1 MLLDIKPASDYPLPD
16 LTQLLNL
23 SFENYLVPITF
34 NLSQFLT
41 MIRKDS
47 VDLSASRVLL
57 ADDQPAGIAL
67 IARRGWTSRLA
78 AMGIAQSQRGKGIGS
93 WFMDK
98 LIQEARERNDHDM
111 VLEVIEQNEYA
122 VRTPDISA
130 LHIHFVRNDHDMV
143 LEVIEQNE
151 YAVRLY
157 QECGFRSVRRLIGL
171 TRKDANE
178 SLKNFMEEIDLREA
192 GSLISQYGLS
202 DLPWQLAGETIAH
215 MTPPACAFRNGPA
228 LAVISNPTAEHVVI
242 WSLLVEPS
250 ARGKELGVDML
261 QRVIANHS
269 SKTWHVPAIFPEE
282 FGSLFERAGF
292 EREEL
297 TQWQMRL
304 MLL

>member
-1 MLLDIKPASDYPLPD
+1 MTLDIKPASDYPLSD

-23 SFENYLVPITF
+23 SFEKYLVPITF

-57 ADDQPAGIAL
+57 VDGQSAGIAL

-78 AMGIAQSQRGKGIGS
+78 AMGIVQGQRGKGDGS

-122 VRTPDISA
+122 VR
-130 LHIHFVRNDHDMV
+130 
-143 LEVIEQNE
+143 
-151 YAVRLY
+151 LY
-157 QECGFRSVRRLIGL
+157 QKCGFRSVRRLIGL
-171 TRKDANE
+171 IRKDAKENIN
-178 SLKNFMEEIDLREA
+178 NFMKEIDLREA
-192 GSLISQYGLS
+192 GNLISQYGLS

-215 MTPPACAFRNGPA
+215 MNPPACAYRTGSA

-242 WSLLVEPS
+242 WSLLVEPE
-250 ARGKELGVDML
+250 ARGKGLGVGML
-261 QRVIANHS
+261 KSVIAKHVE
-269 SKTWHVPAIFPEE
+269 KTWHVPAIFPEE
-282 FGSLFERAGF
+282 FSGLFEQVGF
-292 EREEL
+292 EREPL

-304 MLL
+304 MLS

>member
-1 MLLDIKPASDYPLPD
+1 MPLDSKPASDYPLPD

-78 AMGIAQSQRGKGIGS
+78 AMGILQSQRGKGIGS

-98 LIQEARERNDHDM
+98 LIQEARERND
-111 VLEVIEQNEYA
+111 Y
-122 VRTPDISA
+122 
-130 LHIHFVRNDHDMV
+130 DMV

-157 QECGFRSVRRLIGL
+157 QKCGFRSVRRLIGL

-192 GSLISQYGLS
+192 GSLISQYGLA

-215 MTPPACAFRNGPA
+215 MNPPACAYRNGPA